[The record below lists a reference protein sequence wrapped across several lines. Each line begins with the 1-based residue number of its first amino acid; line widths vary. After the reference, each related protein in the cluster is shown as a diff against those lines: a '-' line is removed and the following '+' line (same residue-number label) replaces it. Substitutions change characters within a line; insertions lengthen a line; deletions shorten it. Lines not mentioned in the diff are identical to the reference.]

1 MQKAPKQIELS
12 NIKSILSRT
21 DLKGNIK
28 YCNKYFSEI
37 SGYTEAEL
45 LNTSHNIIRHPDMP
59 KVVFKWM
66 WQRLKN
72 NKNMIALVKNKT
84 KNGDY
89 YWVTTSFETK
99 LHPFDKTPEG
109 YLALR
114 KAAPEHAIK
123 KIEPLYK
130 ELLAIEEKEGVE
142 ASEKHLLKFL
152 RNQGKDYD
160 GYIQELLF
168 HKGIINGFFDSMR
181 RLLIA

>member
-72 NKNMIALVKNKT
+72 NKNMIALVKNKPKT
-84 KNGDY
+84 A
-89 YWVTTSFETK
+89 TTTGSRQVLRQSCTPSIK
-99 LHPFDKTPEG
+99 HP
-109 YLALR
+109 
-114 KAAPEHAIK
+114 
-123 KIEPLYK
+123 
-130 ELLAIEEKEGVE
+130 
-142 ASEKHLLKFL
+142 
-152 RNQGKDYD
+152 KDTSPCAK
-160 GYIQELLF
+160 Q
-168 HKGIINGFFDSMR
+168 HPNMP
-181 RLLIA
+181 